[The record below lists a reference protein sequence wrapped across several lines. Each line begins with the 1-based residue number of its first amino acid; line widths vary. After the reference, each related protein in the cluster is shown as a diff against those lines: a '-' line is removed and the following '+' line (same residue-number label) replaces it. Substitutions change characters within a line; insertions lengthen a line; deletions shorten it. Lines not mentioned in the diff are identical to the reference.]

1 MDEGDGS
8 ALQKTWGVP
17 ELRVD
22 WMRRRGDPAT
32 TDSMPAACRRFPLLL
47 FGLPKEK
54 TMNPAIELLSTR
66 RSVPPRLLT
75 APAPSEGEI
84 ETMLTIAARV
94 PDHGRVVPWR
104 FIVIGPEG
112 GARLGNLIADT
123 FAADHPDALPATIDV
138 ERARLLRAPLVIAVV
153 SNTREHPK
161 APEWE
166 QILSAGAAAM
176 SLLIAANALGY
187 AGNWH
192 TEWYAYDRRI
202 LDELGLA
209 EHERIAGFIH
219 IGTASEQP
227 ADRPRPALAEVVVR
241 YGEEGVL
248 PFEVPFRIA

>member
-1 MDEGDGS
+1 MANARRSRDQEFDADGMKKVSS
-8 ALQKTWGVP
+8 ATF
-17 ELRVD
+17 R
-22 WMRRRGDPAT
+22 AT
-32 TDSMPAACRRFPLLL
+32 P
-47 FGLPKEK
+47 EK
-54 TMNPAIELLSTR
+54 TMNPAIELLKTR

-75 APAPSEGEI
+75 APAPTAQEV

-104 FIVIGPEG
+104 FIVIGPAG
-112 GARLGNLIADT
+112 GARLGELIADT
-123 FAADHPDALPATIDV
+123 FAADHPDASAATIDV

-176 SLLIAANALGY
+176 SLLVAVNALGY

-202 LDELGLA
+202 LAELGLT
-209 EHERIAGFIH
+209 EHERLAGFIH

-227 ADRPRPALAEVVVR
+227 SDRPRPALAEVVAS
-241 YGEEGVL
+241 YGEEGL
-248 PFEVPFRIA
+248 SPFEEPLRLA